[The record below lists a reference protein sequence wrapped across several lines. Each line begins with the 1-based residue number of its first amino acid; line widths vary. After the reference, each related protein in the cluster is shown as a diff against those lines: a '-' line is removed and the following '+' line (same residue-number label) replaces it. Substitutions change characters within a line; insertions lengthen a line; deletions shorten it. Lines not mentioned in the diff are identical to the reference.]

1 MGDNSQDG
9 TAEAWGAEER
19 TWNMQ
24 VQEQLALLPAA
35 LRSMDRALIKATE
48 VVLVGAGV
56 LFTLLIAYDVVA
68 RYAFGASSLFVSA
81 AAKFLLLWFFL
92 LGAGLALRQGSHVGF
107 ELVAKSLPFR
117 TYRVVRVVAQLVALG
132 FFAQMLWSGV
142 VSLGPAARQNDPALN
157 LSLFWAFL
165 AMPVGFTLLI
175 YHQLV
180 LMLLDRFAPSERA
193 AP

>member
-1 MGDNSQDG
+1 MGNNDKDSVV
-9 TAEAWGAEER
+9 EEWEAEER

-24 VQEQLALLPAA
+24 VHEQLSILPAA
-35 LRSMDRALIKATE
+35 LRRLDRGLIRGTE
-48 VVLVGAGV
+48 LVLVASGV
-56 LFTLLIAYDVVA
+56 LFTFLIAYDVVA

-107 ELVAKSLPFR
+107 ELVAKSLPLPA
-117 TYRVVRVVAQLVALG
+117 YRVVRIVAQLVALG

-142 VSLGPAARQNDPALN
+142 ISLGPAARQNDPALD

-165 AMPVGFTLLI
+165 AMPVGFALLI

-180 LMLLDRFAPSERA
+180 LMLLDRLAPPELA
-193 AP
+193 TP